1 MPRDA
6 SCQRRPAGL
15 AAGAKRVLTLQHY
28 GSSSD
33 AQQAHKHMHTHTH
46 KSAITSKAGFPAL
59 TSLFIET
66 VADIIGHLMDVM
78 FKPQKL
84 IFHQE

>member
-33 AQQAHKHMHTHTH
+33 AQQAHAHTH

>member
-1 MPRDA
+1 MPKA
-6 SCQRRPAGL
+6 SGRISGWSQTCP
-15 AAGAKRVLTLQHY
+15 H
-28 GSSSD
+28 SD